1 MQQAWE
7 ALLSKAQRR
16 WRRIETGRLKSEHS
30 SVETKAQS
38 YTQVS
43 VFTSIL
49 GMTTT
54 TSGVEGEDR

>member
-7 ALLSKAQRR
+7 DLLYKAQRR
-16 WRRIETGRLKSEHS
+16 RRRIEIGRLQSEHA
-30 SVETKAQS
+30 SVKTKAQS

-49 GMTTT
+49 GITTT
-54 TSGVEGEDR
+54 TSGVEGEDK